1 MSGDTA
7 PLLPTG
13 NIIDVLDVAG
23 FDRIA
28 ATLLTAGNPTV
39 FVDAAA
45 LGLSGAELPDAIN
58 ADPALLARCEAIRSH
73 AAVLMGLAPD
83 AATATRERPATPKLS
98 WIAPPDSYRSS
109 SGVMLAKQE
118 IDVLARILSMGKLH
132 HAYTGTGAI
141 AVAVAAVLPG
151 SIVERCMAKKRDY
164 SGSDPVA
171 PQVAKR
177 IVWIGHASGRLSIG
191 ASVSRHDTMYGGW
204 SEPSCRAAHA
214 SSCRVGCICLN
225 CGCMLRRIRPRS
237 AAIQRPGL
245 QERSYRHPA

>member
-1 MSGDTA
+1 
-7 PLLPTG
+7 
-13 NIIDVLDVAG
+13 
-23 FDRIA
+23 
-28 ATLLTAGNPTV
+28 
-39 FVDAAA
+39 
-45 LGLSGAELPDAIN
+45 
-58 ADPALLARCEAIRSH
+58 
-73 AAVLMGLAPD
+73 MGLAPD

-151 SIVERCMAKKRDY
+151 SIVERCMAKKWDY

-177 IVWIGHASGRLSIG
+177 IVRIGHASGRLSIG
-191 ASVSRHDTMYGGW
+191 ASVSRHDNVWRM
-204 SEPSCRAAHA
+204 ERAIL
-214 SSCRVGCICLN
+214 S
-225 CGCMLRRIRPRS
+225 RS
-237 AAIQRPGL
+237 ARVIMSGWVQLLELRMHAAQNQA
-245 QERSYRHPA
+245 QERSNPTARPSRAKLSSSGLTFIGTKSGFSGSSSISAPVFR